1 MSTILLDIEADR
13 LLAVE
18 ASAAKGR
25 VRVQRAFAA
34 NIPDGLRD
42 AAPIEFGDWIRQ
54 QLSEHGLR
62 SRSAIVAVSR
72 GEVLVKRLD
81 LPADSLDRAESHEMI
96 CMQMSRQASMTSASS
111 VVDYVRFDPEGDRDG
126 FIVASAMPSDRVEA
140 RTAIVK
146 AAGLR
151 LEGIRLRTAGVRAL
165 LGDESDTDRPTLV
178 VNPGI
183 GSVDLLMLVGGE
195 IAFSRS
201 IEATLAK
208 SAEQADAYA
217 DRIAV
222 EASRTLVSFR
232 LSAAGGDIKH
242 AVVFSGG
249 KLGAALAASVK
260 DRLRMPARL
269 LDPSSLIELDEG
281 ITEIDRPAVAALAG
295 LLLCKDRGIAVH
307 DYANPTS
314 PPDTTAG
321 VRQAVLGGVFLL
333 IILAGAGFLL
343 AQRTL
348 ASAKNDLA
356 QAKERSQEAEKKYVA
371 AQLGGA
377 RLGHIKAWT
386 ADEIDWPAHLRTIVD
401 TLPDAESVAIGLIA
415 VRLDQEAGFKPGSQ
429 LADAEAWSAMRSM
442 SVTISGVARSRESIN
457 QLRENLLKTGV
468 YTVTSQG
475 PEVADRFGLRIVT
488 ASASP
493 PGVQSAESDEASE
506 GEE

>member
-18 ASAAKGR
+18 ASVSKGR
-25 VRVQRAFAA
+25 VRALRAFAA
-34 NIPDGLRD
+34 GIPDGLRD
-42 AAPIEFGDWIRQ
+42 TDPADFGDWIRV
-54 QLSEHGLR
+54 QLNEHGLR
-62 SRSAIVAVSR
+62 GRSAIVAVSR

-81 LPADSLDRAESHEMI
+81 LPVDALDRAERHEMI
-96 CMQMSRQASMTSASS
+96 CLQMSRQASMTSDSS
-111 VVDYVRFDPEGDRDG
+111 VIDYAQFDPEGDRDG
-126 FIVASAMPSDRVEA
+126 FIVASAMPADRVEA

-165 LGDESDTDRPTLV
+165 LGSESDTDRPTLV
-178 VNPGI
+178 VNAGI
-183 GSVDLLMLVGGE
+183 GSVDLLMLVGTE

-201 IEATLAK
+201 IEATLPE
-208 SAEQADAYA
+208 SAEQADVYA

-232 LSAAGGDIKH
+232 LSAAGGNIEH
-242 AVVFSGG
+242 AVIFSGG
-249 KLGAALAASVK
+249 KLGNALAASIK
-260 DRLRMPARL
+260 ERLRIPARV
-269 LDPSSLIELDEG
+269 LDPSSLIEFDEG
-281 ITEIDRPAVAALAG
+281 IAEIDRSAVASLAG

-307 DYANPTS
+307 DYANPTA

-343 AQRTL
+343 GQRAL
-348 ASAKNDLA
+348 ASAKDDLA
-356 QAKERSQEAEKKYVA
+356 VAKERSQEAENKYVA

-386 ADEIDWPAHLRTIVD
+386 ADEIDWPAHMRTIID
-401 TLPDAESVAIGLIA
+401 TLPGADSVALGQIG

-429 LADAEAWSAMRSM
+429 LADSEAWSATRSM

-457 QLRENLLKTGV
+457 QLREKLLKIGV

-475 PEVADRFGLRIVT
+475 PEVADRFSLRIVT
-488 ASASP
+488 AAASP